1 MIIANWKCNGSKKMI
16 HEWVKQFKDTYISS
30 DELYIGIAPSYIYV
44 EHLANSLNSNELDIK
59 YGVQNIDLSNGART
73 GAISLD
79 MVHDMVCS
87 FSLIGHSEM
96 RNIYGE
102 TNENI
107 SGKLDLIDKNLD
119 IILCIGESAEENF
132 NDKTKEVL
140 KNQLQVLNGRNLA
153 ENFTIAYEPV
163 WAIGTGNTP
172 TSKQINEI
180 HNFIKDVVQSSSRSN
195 IVPKVLYGGSV
206 DENNA
211 QSFFKED
218 SIDGALIGGASLN
231 GNSFAKIV
239 NLYNGVN

>member
-1 MIIANWKCNGSKKMI
+1 MIVANWKCNGSKKMI
-16 HEWVKQFKDTYISS
+16 HEWVKEFKGTYVSS
-30 DELYIGIAPSYIYV
+30 DELYLGIAPAYIHV
-44 EHLANSLNSNELDIK
+44 EHLAYSLSSNDLDIK

-79 MVHDMVCS
+79 MVHDMQCS
-87 FSLIGHSEM
+87 FSLVGHSEM

-107 SGKLDLIDKNLD
+107 SGKLDLIDKSLD
-119 IILCIGESAEENF
+119 VILCIGESAEENF

-140 KNQLQVLNGRNLA
+140 KHQLQVLNGRYLD

-163 WAIGTGNTP
+163 WAIGTGKTP
-172 TSKQINEI
+172 TSEQINEI
-180 HNFIKDVVQSSSRSN
+180 HNFIKDVVQSTSGSN

-211 QSFFKED
+211 QSFFNED
-218 SIDGALIGGASLN
+218 FVDGALIGGASLN

-239 NLYNGVN
+239 NLYNSVD

>member
-1 MIIANWKCNGSKKMI
+1 MIVANWKCNGSKKMI
-16 HEWVKQFKDTYISS
+16 HEWVKEFKGTYVSS
-30 DELYIGIAPSYIYV
+30 DELYLGIAPAYIHV
-44 EHLANSLNSNELDIK
+44 EHLAYSLSSNDLDIK

-79 MVHDMVCS
+79 MVHDMQCS
-87 FSLIGHSEM
+87 FSLVGHSEM

-107 SGKLDLIDKNLD
+107 SGKLDLIDKSLNV
-119 IILCIGESAEENF
+119 ILCIGESAEENF
-132 NDKTKEVL
+132 NDETKEVL
-140 KNQLQVLNGRNLA
+140 KHQLQVLNGRYLD

-163 WAIGTGNTP
+163 WAIGTGKTP
-172 TSKQINEI
+172 TSEQINEI
-180 HNFIKDVVQSSSRSN
+180 HNFIKDVVQSTSGSN

-211 QSFFKED
+211 QSFFNED
-218 SIDGALIGGASLN
+218 FVDGALIGGASLN

-239 NLYNGVN
+239 NLYNSVD

>member
-1 MIIANWKCNGSKKMI
+1 MIVANWKCNGSKKMI
-16 HEWVKQFKDTYISS
+16 RDWVKEFKDTYILS
-30 DELYIGIAPSYIYV
+30 DDLYLGIAPAYIHV
-44 EHLANSLNSNELDIK
+44 EHLADSLSSNDLDIK

-79 MVHDMVCS
+79 MVHDMACS

-107 SGKLDLIDKNLD
+107 SGKLDLIDKSLD
-119 IILCIGESAEENF
+119 IILCIGESAEENL

-140 KNQLQVLNGRNLA
+140 KHQLQVLNDRNLD

-163 WAIGTGNTP
+163 WAIGTGKTP
-172 TSKQINEI
+172 TSEQINEI
-180 HNFIKDVVQSSSRSN
+180 HNFIKDIVQSSSGSN
-195 IVPKVLYGGSV
+195 TVPKVLYGGSV
-206 DENNA
+206 NENNA
-211 QSFFKED
+211 QSFFNED
-218 SIDGALIGGASLN
+218 FVDGALIGGASLN

-239 NLYNGVN
+239 NLYNGVD

>member
-1 MIIANWKCNGSKKMI
+1 MIVANWKCNGSKKMI
-16 HEWVKQFKDTYISS
+16 HEWVKEFKGTYVSS
-30 DELYIGIAPSYIYV
+30 DELYLGIAPAYIHV
-44 EHLANSLNSNELDIK
+44 EHLAYSLSSNDLDIK

-79 MVHDMVCS
+79 MVHDMQCS
-87 FSLIGHSEM
+87 FSLVGHSEM

-107 SGKLDLIDKNLD
+107 SGKLDLIDKSLD
-119 IILCIGESAEENF
+119 IILCIGESAEENL

-140 KNQLQVLNGRNLA
+140 KHQLQVLNDRNLD

-163 WAIGTGNTP
+163 WAIGTGKTP
-172 TSKQINEI
+172 TSEQINEI
-180 HNFIKDVVQSSSRSN
+180 HNFIKDIVQSSSGSN
-195 IVPKVLYGGSV
+195 TVPKVLYGGSV
-206 DENNA
+206 NENNA
-211 QSFFKED
+211 QSFFNED
-218 SIDGALIGGASLN
+218 FVDGALIGGASLN